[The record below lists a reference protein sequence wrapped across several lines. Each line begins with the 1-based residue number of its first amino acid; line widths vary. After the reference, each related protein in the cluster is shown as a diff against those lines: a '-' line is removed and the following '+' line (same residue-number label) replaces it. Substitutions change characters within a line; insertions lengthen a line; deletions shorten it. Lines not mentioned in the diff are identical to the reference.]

1 MCPLRYVLVLLSVLV
16 ALLLLWWPTPD
27 VLLDVEGEGKTADE
41 GAAETAEGEEA
52 KRGSEGR
59 AGAVNQGRKG
69 GVLETLWEWSTGRY
83 LYRVYRS
90 SVKRQEELALANAGG
105 EEDGS

>member
-1 MCPLRYVLVLLSVLV
+1 
-16 ALLLLWWPTPD
+16 
-27 VLLDVEGEGKTADE
+27 
-41 GAAETAEGEEA
+41 
-52 KRGSEGR
+52 
-59 AGAVNQGRKG
+59 
-69 GVLETLWEWSTGRY
+69 VLETLWEWSTGRY